1 MISDGERK
9 FPSPPDIPFFARQ
22 PAFISPLPSSLT
34 FPYCGEHQPNEN
46 LWCMLCTGN
55 RNIRR
60 ISGQTDRT
68 RLNISDIL
76 SRIRMIDPTVII
88 VVVGVAAFAI
98 SGVIAGARQDANI
111 LTVLVLGV
119 VTAIG
124 GGTLRDIILNIPVF
138 WVGDFTIVWLAILAS
153 LLAFLFSSVF
163 REKMWKALQYADAIG
178 LAFFSVAA
186 IDKTLALGHSGE
198 VAVIMGFVTACTGG
212 IIRDLLTGRPPM
224 IIASEELFV
233 TPVLVGGIL
242 YVLLLDLAP
251 QYAAQWSV
259 VAICFITGFRSIAIK
274 TGLQFPKWLRM
285 RPGKRAG

>member
-1 MISDGERK
+1 
-9 FPSPPDIPFFARQ
+9 
-22 PAFISPLPSSLT
+22 
-34 FPYCGEHQPNEN
+34 
-46 LWCMLCTGN
+46 MLCTGN

-60 ISGQTDRT
+60 ITGQPDRT
-68 RLNISDIL
+68 RLNISDIPTH
-76 SRIRMIDPTVII
+76 IRMIDPTVII

-251 QYAAQWSV
+251 LYAAQWSV
-259 VAICFITGFRSIAIK
+259 VAICFIAGFRGIAIK

-285 RPGKRAG
+285 RPGKRAE